1 MSNPQTHFGY
11 ETIDASEKVTR
22 VKSVFSS
29 VASNYD
35 IMNDFM
41 SAGLHRLWKDTFVS
55 KVHAD
60 ADATLLDVAGG
71 TGDIAVRLHK
81 RTGATVNV
89 CDINEQML
97 RAGQDRQ
104 FDKGETA
111 KLRWLCGN
119 AESLPLPDNSVDVYT
134 IAFGLRNVTD
144 IPKALK
150 EAYRVLKIGG
160 QFLCLEFSKVNEPML
175 AKLYEKYSFNVIP
188 KIGEMIAKDRASYQ
202 YLVESIRMFPKQRE
216 LVKLM
221 ENAEFERV
229 TFDNLSLGVV
239 AIHQGWKI

>member
-1 MSNPQTHFGY
+1 MSNSQTHFGY

-22 VKSVFSS
+22 VKGVFSS

-35 IMNDFM
+35 IMNDLM
-41 SAGLHRLWKDTFVS
+41 SVGMHRLWKDTFVS
-55 KVHAD
+55 KVHAT
-60 ADATLLDVAGG
+60 AHSTLLDVAGG

-81 RTGATVNV
+81 KTGATVNV

-150 EAYRVLKIGG
+150 EAHRVLKIGG
-160 QFLCLEFSKVNEPML
+160 QFLC
-175 AKLYEKYSFNVIP
+175 
-188 KIGEMIAKDRASYQ
+188 
-202 YLVESIRMFPKQRE
+202 
-216 LVKLM
+216 
-221 ENAEFERV
+221 
-229 TFDNLSLGVV
+229 
-239 AIHQGWKI
+239 